1 MEKMMSKA
9 TIPASDEAWDDRS
22 LGADENFVA
31 VADDNI
37 NAIIDDAVGLQPISI
52 RLQKSL
58 IEDFKLIGELNG
70 IGYQTLMRQ
79 VLKRFV
85 DCEKKL
91 LLREAAAA
99 KAASK
104 AAVKGTAKSRS
115 QQEQGSKEKLAA

>member
-1 MEKMMSKA
+1 MSKV

-22 LGADENFVA
+22 LGADENYVT
-31 VADDNI
+31 VADEDI
-37 NAIIDDAVGLQPISI
+37 SAVIDEAIGLQAISI

-85 DCEKKL
+85 DCEKRL
-91 LLREAAAA
+91 LLREVAAA
-99 KAASK
+99 KVASK
-104 AAVKGTAKSRS
+104 EAAKAVMKPKTL
-115 QQEQGSKEKLAA
+115 QENVARPKKAA